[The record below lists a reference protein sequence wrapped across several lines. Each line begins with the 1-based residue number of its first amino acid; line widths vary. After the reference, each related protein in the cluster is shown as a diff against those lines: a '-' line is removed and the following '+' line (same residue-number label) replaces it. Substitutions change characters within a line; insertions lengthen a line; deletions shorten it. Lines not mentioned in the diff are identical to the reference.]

1 MELGKVQQA
10 AVACFAQRGF
20 AATGIRELG
29 TAVGLNSATLYH
41 YVGGKEDLLVG
52 IMNDCLAAMISGA
65 EQALSSSSD
74 PVRQLA
80 LLVAFHVG
88 FTATN
93 PNTARVT
100 EYEMRALSAK
110 AREQMQELRDAYE
123 QLFADALQA
132 GERQGSFNTVD
143 LGISRLALME
153 MGTGVSH
160 WYRKDGR
167 LSLSEV
173 QLNFISL
180 AMRILAVPDEFPLPP
195 QQLPVPQV
203 IASEPRSKD

>member
-1 MELGKVQQA
+1 MELGRVQQA

-29 TAVGLNSATLYH
+29 SAVGLNSATLYH
-41 YVGGKEDLLVG
+41 YVGGKEDLLLG
-52 IMNDCLAAMISGA
+52 IMNDCLSVMISGA
-65 EQALSSSSD
+65 KQALDGSTD

-80 LLVAFHVG
+80 LLIAFHVG

-93 PNTARVT
+93 PSTARVT
-100 EYEMRALSAK
+100 EHEMRALSPS
-110 AREQMQELRDAYE
+110 AREQMQALRDEYE
-123 QLFADALQA
+123 QLFSDALKA
-132 GERQGSFNTVD
+132 GERQGSFNTAD
-143 LGISRLALME
+143 LGIARLALME

-160 WYRKDGR
+160 WYRKGGR
-167 LSLSEV
+167 LSLAEV

-203 IASEPRSKD
+203 IASEPTLKD

>member
-29 TAVGLNSATLYH
+29 HAVGLNSATLYH
-41 YVGGKEDLLVG
+41 YVGGKEELLVG
-52 IMNDCLAAMISGA
+52 IMHDCLAAMISGA
-65 EQALSSSSD
+65 KQALSGSTD

-80 LLVAFHVG
+80 LLVAFHTG

-93 PNTARVT
+93 PSTARVT
-100 EYEMRALSAK
+100 EYEMRALSGET
-110 AREQMQELRDAYE
+110 RHQMQALRDEYE
-123 QLFADALQA
+123 QLFADALEA

-143 LGISRLALME
+143 LGLARLAVME

-167 LSLSEV
+167 LSLADV
-173 QLNFISL
+173 QLNFICL
-180 AMRILAVPDEFPLPP
+180 AMRMLAVPDEFPLPAE
-195 QQLPVPQV
+195 QLPVPPA
-203 IASEPRSKD
+203 ISSEPDTKD

>member
-1 MELGKVQQA
+1 MELGRVQQA

-29 TAVGLNSATLYH
+29 SAVGLNSATLYH
-41 YVGGKEDLLVG
+41 YVGGKEDLLLG
-52 IMNDCLAAMISGA
+52 IMNDCLSAMISGA
-65 EQALSSSSD
+65 KQALDGSTD

-80 LLVAFHVG
+80 LLMAFHVG

-93 PNTARVT
+93 PSTARVT
-100 EYEMRALSAK
+100 EHEMRALSPS
-110 AREQMQELRDAYE
+110 AREQMQALRDEYE
-123 QLFADALQA
+123 QLFSDALKA
-132 GERQGSFNTVD
+132 GERQGSFNTAD
-143 LGISRLALME
+143 LGIARLALME

-160 WYRKDGR
+160 WYRKGGR
-167 LSLSEV
+167 LSLAEV

-203 IASEPRSKD
+203 IASEPTLKD

>member
-52 IMNDCLAAMISGA
+52 IMNDCLNAMISGA
-65 EQALSSSSD
+65 KQALSSSSD

-80 LLVAFHVG
+80 LLMAFHVG

-100 EYEMRALSAK
+100 EHEMRALANDSRAK
-110 AREQMQELRDAYE
+110 MQALRDEYE
-123 QLFADALQA
+123 QLFSDALKA

-143 LGISRLALME
+143 LGIARLALME

-160 WYRKDGR
+160 WYRPDGR
-167 LSLSEV
+167 LSLAEV

-180 AMRILAVPDEFPLPP
+180 AMRLLAVPDEFPLPP
-195 QQLPVPQV
+195 EELPVPQV
-203 IASEPRSKD
+203 IASEPTIKD

>member
-52 IMNDCLAAMISGA
+52 IMNDCLNAMISGA
-65 EQALSSSSD
+65 KQALSSSSD

-80 LLVAFHVG
+80 LLMAFHVG

-100 EYEMRALSAK
+100 EHEMRALANGSRAK
-110 AREQMQELRDAYE
+110 MQALRDEYE
-123 QLFADALQA
+123 QLFADALKA

-143 LGISRLALME
+143 LGIARLALME

-160 WYRKDGR
+160 WYRPDGR
-167 LSLSEV
+167 LSLAEV

-180 AMRILAVPDEFPLPP
+180 AMRLLAVPDEFPLPP
-195 QQLPVPQV
+195 EELPAPQV
-203 IASEPRSKD
+203 IASEPTIKD

>member
-1 MELGKVQQA
+1 MDLGKVQQA
-10 AVACFAQRGF
+10 AVTCFAQRGF

-41 YVGGKEDLLVG
+41 YVGSKEDLLLG
-52 IMNDCLAAMISGA
+52 IMSDCLNAMINGA
-65 EQALSSSSD
+65 KDVLSTGTD

-93 PNTARVT
+93 PDTARVT
-100 EYEMRALSAK
+100 ELEMRALSAEPR
-110 AREQMQELRDAYE
+110 AQMQALRDEYE
-123 QLFADALQA
+123 QLFAQTLTA

-143 LGISRLALME
+143 LGIARLALME

-167 LSLSEV
+167 LTLAEV

-180 AMRILAVPDEFPLPP
+180 AMRILAVPDEFPISPEHLPTP
-195 QQLPVPQV
+195 PV
-203 IASEPRSKD
+203 IASEPNTKD